1 MEVFLIRHTAVDVP
15 AGYAYGQTDVPLKA
29 SFMEEAAR
37 VKQALEGHTFD
48 QVWSSPL
55 ARCRRLSTYCGYPDP
70 MIDPRLM
77 EVSFGEW
84 EMKSWDEVSSD
95 PRSEPW
101 FADWLNVPTPGGE
114 SFSDQYRRVSAFLE
128 ELRQTSC
135 RKVLLFAHGGV
146 LTAARVYAGDYP
158 IEKAFKHLPNY
169 GEMIRIVL

>member
-37 VKQALEGHTFD
+37 VKQVLEGHTFD

-55 ARCRRLSTYCGYPDP
+55 SRCRRLATYCGYPEP

-84 EMKSWDEVSSD
+84 EMKSWDDVSSD
-95 PRSEPW
+95 PRFCGVVCRLAQPAYTGRGVFFRS
-101 FADWLNVPTPGGE
+101 
-114 SFSDQYRRVSAFLE
+114 VSASVRLLGGFATKRIPEGVALCA
-128 ELRQTSC
+128 RWSVDSC
-135 RKVLLFAHGGV
+135 PCLCG
-146 LTAARVYAGDYP
+146 
-158 IEKAFKHLPNY
+158 
-169 GEMIRIVL
+169 